1 MPFVGDIIASEG
13 MNRLC
18 QELNI
23 EQLMNAHPAW
33 NNKSKIQAIAMLEQ
47 IDRYPYGVEWA
58 GVWYDYRANH
68 YNKFGTQQYIR
79 RMYNYGDRREIH
91 CFYLDQALY
100 LKNLDTFQ
108 IDTSYKRTAGKWREV
123 IFAQYIEQENIDQL
137 TQLSRV
143 YTDVETAEGFYQL
156 FKNWYRCI
164 NEALENADQP
174 PLHFHH
180 IHGNG
185 IKAIVVDM
193 CAKQANGWGC
203 FLSDID
209 PQHRPWQF
217 HIQSTMIYCLVH
229 YQRGIDNSI
238 IANDGYAGLLKDI
251 SIAKS
256 KNDCYALLEC
266 VRQDYPDMMGWC
278 THKEWDWIIS
288 GLNEQFFLGDK
299 ATFRNCIRNTN
310 AVEASG
316 AQTNRYGKA
325 LSLAISI
332 EKGRKHDLRINF
344 GGRDNA
350 ILGVT
355 NSWRGR
361 SVYDR
366 INERRKRSLLKQ
378 KKNQQFAQEN
388 NLLLSD
394 DIPEEQQIHH
404 QSSQLSNSDYNHS
417 SSGRPPRIRRSRRQ
431 QSVPIQ
437 QQQSNITATLEES
450 VRQADLRIQLANKE
464 LELKERQ
471 IEIARRDREI
481 RELQCT

>member
-1 MPFVGDIIASEG
+1 
-13 MNRLC
+13 
-18 QELNI
+18 
-23 EQLMNAHPAW
+23 
-33 NNKSKIQAIAMLEQ
+33 MLEQ

-58 GVWYDYRANH
+58 
-68 YNKFGTQQYIR
+68 
-79 RMYNYGDRREIH
+79 
-91 CFYLDQALY
+91 
-100 LKNLDTFQ
+100 
-108 IDTSYKRTAGKWREV
+108 DTSYKRTAGKWREV

-193 CAKQANGWGC
+193 CAKQAN
-203 FLSDID
+203 
-209 PQHRPWQF
+209 
-217 HIQSTMIYCLVH
+217 
-229 YQRGIDNSI
+229 
-238 IANDGYAGLLKDI
+238 
-251 SIAKS
+251 
-256 KNDCYALLEC
+256 
-266 VRQDYPDMMGWC
+266 
-278 THKEWDWIIS
+278 
-288 GLNEQFFLGDK
+288 
-299 ATFRNCIRNTN
+299 
-310 AVEASG
+310 
-316 AQTNRYGKA
+316 A